1 MKKEKNVHKAIC
13 EYLKYQYPNVYFM
26 SDPSG
31 LKMSIGMATDLKRT
45 RSKHRQLD
53 IVILEPSEKYH
64 GLVLEVK
71 KDRSEV
77 YKKDGTFKKSVHIDE
92 QNESIDHLSGLG
104 YKVEYVF
111 GFDHGMSVIDT
122 YLALNVNVRI

>member
-1 MKKEKNVHKAIC
+1 MRKEKNVHKAIC
-13 EYLKYQYPNVYFM
+13 EYLKYQYPKIYFM

-45 RSKHRQLD
+45 RSKHKQLD
-53 IVILEPSEKYH
+53 IVVLEPSGNYH

-77 YKKDGTFKKSVHIDE
+77 YRKDGTFKKSVHVDE
-92 QNESIDHLSGLG
+92 QNESIEHLREKG
-104 YKVEYVF
+104 YKVEYAF
-111 GFDHGMSVIDT
+111 GFEHGVSIIDT
-122 YLALNVNVRI
+122 YLALNINVK